1 MRRIFILLAS
11 LCLGAL
17 GLWFGAPWL
26 VPLPPALLAEQALST
41 RVLAADGTPLRML
54 LTPEGQRVAGAAR
67 YEEIPVTLRHAVLA
81 AEDKRFFHH
90 GGVDLLATARAAWD
104 NARTG
109 RVVSGASTL
118 HQQLV
123 KISAARPG
131 RRTVWVKAI
140 EALQAR
146 RLAMTWPREQV
157 LAAWLNRV
165 SYGNLLTGCVSA
177 AQGYFDKPLADLSP
191 AECALLA
198 AIPQSPARFN
208 PFHSLTRIQPRQH
221 RILEK
226 MHTLGWLDAAQ
237 LHTALAEPLRIQRF
251 HGGFEA
257 PHAVQMLLKDTP
269 PGGTVRT
276 TLDAALQRAVERS
289 ITSRLAGLRER
300 QVTQAA
306 VVVMENATGH
316 ILALAGSRDF
326 FSPEGGQINGA
337 WAPHSPGSAVKPF
350 TYQLAFER
358 GATPATLVAD
368 LPIEYGTASGAYRPE
383 NYTLKHYGPM
393 TYRAALGNS
402 LNISAVKVLHSIGG
416 PETLLHRLHAL
427 GLTTLTE
434 SATHYGLGLTLGN
447 APVRL
452 VELVNAYAC
461 LARRG
466 IYQPWS
472 LLPQQVQGTRL
483 LDETACYLTA
493 DILADNAARAM
504 TFGTHSVLRL
514 PFPAAVKT
522 GTSSTYRDNWTLGFT
537 PEFTVGVWAGN
548 FDRRPM
554 QDVSGVTGAAP
565 IWHDVMLE
573 LHRRY
578 GSTWYERP
586 AHLIQARVDPR
597 TGRRLTPQSP
607 PARLSRDELF
617 PPGRLPPPATAED
630 YDAQGRALLPAE
642 YATWIT
648 RADNWLGDL
657 VTTTTATA
665 EKDRRPWHI
674 THPVPGTVIHLDADL
689 PHAGTRLHLLADQ
702 PGIRWHSATLRI
714 EDDSGQPVAHL
725 TPGTHTL
732 HAQHP
737 ATGETRRTHIHVH
750 PE

>member
-1 MRRIFILLAS
+1 MRRFFILLAS
-11 LCLGAL
+11 LLAGAL
-17 GLWFGAPWL
+17 AAWFGAPWL
-26 VPLPPALLAEQALST
+26 VALPPALLAEQALST

-54 LTPEGQRVAGAAR
+54 LTEEGQRVAGAAR
-67 YEEIPVTLRHAVLA
+67 HEEIPATLRHAVLA

-90 GGVDLLATARAAWD
+90 GGVDLLAIGRAAWD
-104 NARTG
+104 NARSG

-123 KISAARPG
+123 KVSAARPG
-131 RRTVWVKAI
+131 RRTLRVKCV

-146 RLAMTWPREQV
+146 RLAMTWSREQV

-208 PFHSLTRIQPRQH
+208 PFRDMERILPRQ
-221 RILEK
+221 RSILEK
-226 MHTLGWLDAAQ
+226 MRVLGWLDDAQ
-237 LHTALAEPLRIQRF
+237 LRIALAEPLRIRRF

-276 TLDAALQRAVERS
+276 TLDAGLQRAVEQI
-289 ITSRLAGLRER
+289 ITSRLAALRER

-306 VVVMENATGH
+306 VVVLENATGH

-337 WAPHSPGSAVKPF
+337 WTPHSPGSAVKPF

-358 GATPATLVAD
+358 GATPASIVAD
-368 LPIEYGTASGAYRPE
+368 LPVEYGTASGAYRPE

-393 TYRAALGNS
+393 TCRAALGNS
-402 LNISAVKVLHSIGG
+402 LNISAVKILHSIGG
-416 PETLLHRLHAL
+416 PEALLQRLRSL

-434 SATHYGLGLTLGN
+434 GAEHYGLGLTLGN

-461 LARRG
+461 LARLG
-466 IYQPWS
+466 IHLPWS
-472 LLPQQVQGTRL
+472 LLPRQVEGTRL
-483 LDETACYLTA
+483 MDETHCHLIA

-522 GTSSTYRDNWTLGFT
+522 GTSSTYRDNWTLGYT

-565 IWHDVMLE
+565 IWRDVMLE
-573 LHRRY
+573 LQRRR
-578 GSTWYERP
+578 GLTWYERP
-586 AHLIQARVDPR
+586 AQLVQARVDPR
-597 TGRRLTPQSP
+597 TGRRLTAQSP

-617 PPGRLPPPATAED
+617 PPALLPPPATAAD

-642 YATWIT
+642 YNAWIAS
-648 RADNWLGDL
+648 ADNWLGDL
-657 VTTTTATA
+657 VTRTAA
-665 EKDRRPWHI
+665 GVKDPRPWQI
-674 THPVPGTVIHLDADL
+674 THPVPGTVIHLDPDL
-689 PHAGTRLHLLADQ
+689 PQSGSRLHLLADQ
-702 PGIRWHSATLRI
+702 PGIRWRSDTLRI
-714 EDDSGQPVAHL
+714 EDDSGQAVARL

-732 HAQHP
+732 HAEHP
-737 ATGETRRTHIHVH
+737 ATGETRRTHILVH

>member
-1 MRRIFILLAS
+1 MLRCFLILLAS
-11 LCLGAL
+11 LLAGAL
-17 GLWFGAPWL
+17 AAWYGAPWL
-26 VPLPPALLAEQALST
+26 VTLPPGLLTEQALST

-54 LTPEGQRVAGAAR
+54 LTEDGQRVAGAAQ
-67 YEEIPVTLRHAVLA
+67 YEEIPATLRHAVLA

-104 NARTG
+104 NARLG
-109 RVVSGASTL
+109 RIVSGASTL

-123 KISAARPG
+123 KVSSARQG
-131 RRTVWVKAI
+131 KRTLAVKCI

-146 RLAMTWPREQV
+146 RLAMTWSRERV

-177 AQGYFDKPLADLSP
+177 AQGYFDKPLTDLSA

-198 AIPQSPARFN
+198 AIPQSPTRYD
-208 PFHSLTRIQPRQH
+208 PFRHLTRIQPRQR

-226 MHTLGWLDAAQ
+226 MHALGWLDAAQ
-237 LHTALAEPLRIQRF
+237 LSAALAEPLRIQRF

-257 PHAVQMLLKDTP
+257 PHAVQMLLKATP

-276 TLDAALQRAVERS
+276 TLDAGLQRAVERS
-289 ITSRLAGLRER
+289 ITSQLSGLRER

-306 VVVMENATGH
+306 VVVLENATGH

-337 WAPHSPGSAVKPF
+337 WTPHSPGSAVKPF

-358 GATPATLVAD
+358 GATPASIVAD

-393 TYRAALGNS
+393 TYRAALGCS
-402 LNISAVKVLHSIGG
+402 LNVSAVKVLHNAGG
-416 PETLLHRLHAL
+416 PAALLERLRSL

-434 SATHYGLGLTLGN
+434 SAEYYGLGLTLGN

-466 IYQPWS
+466 IHLPWS
-472 LLPQQVQGTRL
+472 LLPQQAEATRL
-483 LDETACYLTA
+483 LDETHCHLIA

-522 GTSSTYRDNWTLGFT
+522 GTSSTYRDNWTLGYT

-565 IWHDVMLE
+565 IWRDVMLE
-573 LHRRY
+573 LQRRR
-578 GSTWYERP
+578 GVTWYERP
-586 AHLIQARVDPR
+586 AQLVQARVDPR
-597 TGRRLTPQSP
+597 TGRRLTAQSP

-617 PPGRLPPPATAED
+617 PSSRLPPPATAAD

-642 YATWIT
+642 YTDWIT
-648 RADNWLGDL
+648 SADNWLGDL
-657 VTTTTATA
+657 VTRTTAGV
-665 EKDRRPWHI
+665 KDTRPWQI
-674 THPVPGTVIHLDADL
+674 THPVPGTVIHLDPDL
-689 PHAGTRLHLLADQ
+689 PQSGTRLHLMADQ
-702 PGIRWHSATLRI
+702 PGIRWRSESLRI
-714 EDDSGQPVAHL
+714 EHDSGRPVAHL
-725 TPGTHTL
+725 TPGRHTL
-732 HAQHP
+732 HAEHP
-737 ATGETRRTHIHVH
+737 TTGETRHTHILVH